1 MSTSVRKGPSVR
13 WNRGVVFWTIGFAVI
28 ASYAFWRGV
37 WVDGILFAL
46 VVAMFVVDELT
57 GGRIH
62 LLKRSVT
69 APKWLILSVTG
80 PLGALL
86 VVVPRHSWFD
96 LLGMI
101 LVGVAVLLFAWV
113 PDPPRPDRPASATR
127 ASAVAWSVL
136 VTMLCLWEA
145 LAFVLSRRS
154 LAAEQEFPTVS
165 FLVDPFVSW
174 PVGRIIFVCLWL
186 LGGLGLLRVW
196 SQP

>member
-1 MSTSVRKGPSVR
+1 
-13 WNRGVVFWTIGFAVI
+13 VVFWTIGFAVI
-28 ASYAFWRGV
+28 ASYAFWRGA

-80 PLGALL
+80 PLGTLL

-113 PDPPRPDRPASATR
+113 PDPPARTGQPVLPAR
-127 ASAVAWSVL
+127 Q
-136 VTMLCLWEA
+136 LWPGR
-145 LAFVLSRRS
+145 FLSPCCACGRR
-154 LAAEQEFPTVS
+154 
-165 FLVDPFVSW
+165 
-174 PVGRIIFVCLWL
+174 
-186 LGGLGLLRVW
+186 
-196 SQP
+196 

>member
-1 MSTSVRKGPSVR
+1 VSTSVRKGPSVR
-13 WNRGVVFWTIGFAVI
+13 WNRGVVFWTIGFVVI
-28 ASYAFWRGV
+28 AGYAFWRGA

-62 LLKRSVT
+62 LLKQPVT
-69 APKWLILSVTG
+69 APKWLILSVSG
-80 PLGALL
+80 ALGALL
-86 VVVPRHSWFD
+86 VVAPRHSWFD

-101 LVGVAVLLFAWV
+101 VVGLAVLLFAWV
-113 PDPPRPDRPASATR
+113 PDPPRPGRPASATR

-136 VTMLCLWEA
+136 VTTLCLWEA
-145 LAFVLSRRS
+145 LAFVLSRTS

-174 PVGRIIFVCLWL
+174 PGGRIIFVCLWL

-196 SQP
+196 SRP